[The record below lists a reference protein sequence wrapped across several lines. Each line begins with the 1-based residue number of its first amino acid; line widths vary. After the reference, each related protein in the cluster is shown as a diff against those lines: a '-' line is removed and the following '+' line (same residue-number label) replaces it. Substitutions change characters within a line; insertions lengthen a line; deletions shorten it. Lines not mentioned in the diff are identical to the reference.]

1 MTFLRQKYWN
11 RHMSDE
17 LNLHQEHDEV
27 SYEREDLS
35 PRGIFA
41 FLIGLALVGVLIHF
55 ALKGMY
61 GYLDSYQKQH
71 QPPLNPM
78 ASQTE
83 NDSRK
88 VSNADIARFPQPRL
102 ETNERLE
109 INDFR
114 LQEEKTLNSY
124 GWVDKQAGVARI
136 PIDRAM
142 ELLAQRGLPTRPQ
155 AGAVPPSPSNTARQV
170 ATRSDTSQSPK
181 PSKKGK
187 EVKQ

>member
-1 MTFLRQKYWN
+1 
-11 RHMSDE
+11 MSDE

-27 SYEREDLS
+27 AYEREDLK

-41 FLIGLALVGVLIHF
+41 FLIGLALFGVLIHF

-61 GYLDSYQKQH
+61 GYLDAYQKQH
-71 QPPLNPM
+71 QPPLNPLV
-78 ASQTE
+78 SQTE

-102 ETNERLE
+102 ETNERVE

-124 GWVDKQAGVARI
+124 GWIDQKAGIARI

-142 ELLAQRGLPTRPQ
+142 QLLAQRGLPTRPQ
-155 AGAVPPSPSNTARQV
+155 AGMVPPSPVNTARQA
-170 ATRSDTSQSPK
+170 ATRSNISQRK

>member
-1 MTFLRQKYWN
+1 MTFPQRKYWN
-11 RHMSDE
+11 RHMSDK
-17 LNLHQEHDEV
+17 LNLHPQNEEV
-27 SYEREDLS
+27 AYEREDLS

-41 FLIGLALVGVLIHF
+41 FLIGLALVAVLVHF

-61 GYLDSYQKQH
+61 GYLDSYQRQR
-71 QPPLNPM
+71 QPPLNPLV
-78 ASQTE
+78 SQTE

-88 VSNADIARFPQPRL
+88 VSNADIARFPEPRL

-124 GWVDKQAGVARI
+124 GWIDQKAGTVRI

-142 ELLAQRGLPTRPQ
+142 QLLAQRGLPTHPQ
-155 AGAVPPSPSNTARQV
+155 AGTVPPSPMNMAREAPTRSNT
-170 ATRSDTSQSPK
+170 SQLPK

>member
-1 MTFLRQKYWN
+1 
-11 RHMSDE
+11 MSDE
-17 LNLHQEHDEV
+17 LNLHREHEEV
-27 SYEREDLS
+27 AYEREDLS

-41 FLIGLALVGVLIHF
+41 FLIGLALLGVLIHF
-55 ALKGMY
+55 TLKGMY
-61 GYLDSYQKQH
+61 GYLDTYQKQH
-71 QPPLNPM
+71 QPPLNPLV
-78 ASQTE
+78 SQTE

-114 LQEEKTLNSY
+114 LQEEKKLNSY
-124 GWVDKQAGVARI
+124 DWIDQKAGIARI

-142 ELLAQRGLPTRPQ
+142 QLLAQRGLPTRPQ
-155 AGAVPPSPSNTARQV
+155 PGAGPPSPVNTARRA
-170 ATRSDTSQSPK
+170 ATRSKTSQLPK
-181 PSKKGK
+181 PTKKGK

>member
-1 MTFLRQKYWN
+1 
-11 RHMSDE
+11 MSEE
-17 LNLHQEHDEV
+17 LNLHQEHEEV
-27 SYEREDLS
+27 GYEREDLS

-41 FLIGLALVGVLIHF
+41 FLIGLALLGVLIHF

-61 GYLDSYQKQH
+61 GYLDAYQKEH
-71 QPPLNPM
+71 QPSLNPLV
-78 ASQTE
+78 SQTE
-83 NDSRK
+83 TNSRK
-88 VSNADIARFPQPRL
+88 VSNADIARFPEPRL

-114 LQEEKTLNSY
+114 LQEEKKLNSY
-124 GWVDKQAGVARI
+124 DWIDQKAGIARI

-142 ELLAQRGLPTRPQ
+142 QLLAQRRLPTRPQ
-155 AGAVPPSPSNTARQV
+155 PGAVPPSPVNMARQA
-170 ATRSDTSQSPK
+170 ATRSNISQLPK

>member
-1 MTFLRQKYWN
+1 
-11 RHMSDE
+11 MSDE
-17 LNLHQEHDEV
+17 LNLQQEHEEV
-27 SYEREDLS
+27 AYEREDLS

-41 FLIGLALVGVLIHF
+41 FLGGLGLVLVLVYF
-55 ALKGMY
+55 VVKGMDA
-61 GYLDSYQKQH
+61 YLDAYQKQH
-71 QPPLNPM
+71 QPPLNPLV
-78 ASQTE
+78 SQTE
-83 NDSRK
+83 TDSRK

-114 LQEEKTLNSY
+114 LQEEEKLNSY
-124 GWVDKQAGVARI
+124 DWIDQKAGIARI

-142 ELLAQRGLPTRPQ
+142 QLLAQRGLPTRPQ
-155 AGAVPPSPSNTARQV
+155 AGAIPPSPVNMARQ
-170 ATRSDTSQSPK
+170 AIRSNISQPK

>member
-1 MTFLRQKYWN
+1 
-11 RHMSDE
+11 MSDE

-27 SYEREDLS
+27 AYEHEDLS

-41 FLIGLALVGVLIHF
+41 FLVGLGLVLVLVYF
-55 ALKGMY
+55 VVKGMD
-61 GYLDSYQKQH
+61 GFLEAYQKQH
-71 QPPLNPM
+71 QPPLNPL

-83 NDSRK
+83 TDSRK
-88 VSNADIARFPQPRL
+88 VSNADIAKFPQPRL

-114 LQEEKTLNSY
+114 LQEENTLNSY
-124 GWVDKQAGVARI
+124 GWIDQKAGIARI

-142 ELLAQRGLPTRPQ
+142 QLLAQRGLPIRPQ
-155 AGAVPPSPSNTARQV
+155 AGAVPPSPVNTARQA
-170 ATRSDTSQSPK
+170 ATRSDTSKSPK

>member
-1 MTFLRQKYWN
+1 
-11 RHMSDE
+11 
-17 LNLHQEHDEV
+17 
-27 SYEREDLS
+27 
-35 PRGIFA
+35 
-41 FLIGLALVGVLIHF
+41 
-55 ALKGMY
+55 
-61 GYLDSYQKQH
+61 
-71 QPPLNPM
+71 
-78 ASQTE
+78 
-83 NDSRK
+83 
-88 VSNADIARFPQPRL
+88 L

-155 AGAVPPSPSNTARQV
+155 AGAVPPSPLNTARQA

>member
-17 LNLHQEHDEV
+17 LNRDQEHDEV
-27 SYEREDLS
+27 AYEREDLS

-55 ALKGMY
+55 TLKGMY
-61 GYLDSYQKQH
+61 GYLETYEKQH
-71 QPPLNPM
+71 QPPLNPVV
-78 ASQTE
+78 SQTE

-102 ETNERLE
+102 ETNESLE

-114 LQEEKTLNSY
+114 LQAEKKLNSY
-124 GWVDKQAGVARI
+124 GWIDQKAGIARI

-142 ELLAQRGLPTRPQ
+142 QLLAQRGLPTRLQ
-155 AGAVPPSPSNTARQV
+155 AGAVPPSPVNMARQ
-170 ATRSDTSQSPK
+170 ATRSNNSQPK
-181 PSKKGK
+181 PSKKERK
-187 EVKQ
+187 

>member
-1 MTFLRQKYWN
+1 MTFLRPKYWN

-17 LNLHQEHDEV
+17 LNLHQEHEEV
-27 SYEREDLS
+27 AYEREDLS

-41 FLIGLALVGVLIHF
+41 FLVGLGLVLVLVYCVV
-55 ALKGMY
+55 KGMD
-61 GYLDSYQKQH
+61 GYLDAYEKQH
-71 QPPLNPM
+71 QPPLNPLVT
-78 ASQTE
+78 QTE
-83 NDSRK
+83 TDSRK

-114 LQEEKTLNSY
+114 LQEEKNLNSY
-124 GWVDKQAGVARI
+124 DWIDQKAGIARI

-142 ELLAQRGLPTRPQ
+142 QLLAQRGLPTRPQ
-155 AGAVPPSPSNTARQV
+155 PGAVPASPLNTARKA
-170 ATRSDTSQSPK
+170 ATRSDTSQPK
-181 PSKKGK
+181 PRKKGK

>member
-1 MTFLRQKYWN
+1 MTFQQRKYWN
-11 RHMSDE
+11 PLMSDE
-17 LNLHQEHDEV
+17 VNLHQEHDEV
-27 SYEREDLS
+27 AYEREDLS

-41 FLIGLALVGVLIHF
+41 FLIGMALVGVLIHF
-55 ALKGMY
+55 AVNGMY
-61 GYLDSYQKQH
+61 VYLDSYQKQH
-71 QPPLNPM
+71 QPPLNPLV
-78 ASQTE
+78 SQTE

-88 VSNADIARFPQPRL
+88 VSHADIARFPQPRL

-124 GWVDKQAGVARI
+124 GWTDQKAGIARI

-142 ELLAQRGLPTRPQ
+142 QLLAQRGLPTRPQ
-155 AGAVPPSPSNTARQV
+155 AGAVPPSPVNMARQA
-170 ATRSDTSQSPK
+170 ATRSNTGQLPK
-181 PSKKGK
+181 PTRKGK

>member
-17 LNLHQEHDEV
+17 LNLNQEHDEV
-27 SYEREDLS
+27 AYEREDLS

-41 FLIGLALVGVLIHF
+41 FLIVLALVGVLVHF
-55 ALKGMY
+55 AVKAMY
-61 GYLDSYQKQH
+61 GYLDAYQKQH
-71 QPPLNPM
+71 QPTLNPLV
-78 ASQTE
+78 SQTE
-83 NDSRK
+83 TDSRK

-109 INDFR
+109 INDLR

-124 GWVDKQAGVARI
+124 GWIDQQAGVARI
-136 PIDRAM
+136 PIERAM

-155 AGAVPPSPSNTARQV
+155 AGAVPPSPLNTARQA

>member
-1 MTFLRQKYWN
+1 
-11 RHMSDE
+11 MSDE
-17 LNLHQEHDEV
+17 LNLHQEHEEV
-27 SYEREDLS
+27 AYEREDLS

-55 ALKGMY
+55 TLKGMY
-61 GYLDSYQKQH
+61 GYLETYEKQH
-71 QPPLNPM
+71 QPPLNPLV
-78 ASQTE
+78 SQTE

-88 VSNADIARFPQPRL
+88 VSNTDIARFPQPRL

-114 LQEEKTLNSY
+114 LQEEKKLNSY
-124 GWVDKQAGVARI
+124 DWIDQKAGIARI

-142 ELLAQRGLPTRPQ
+142 QLLAQRGLPTRPQ
-155 AGAVPPSPSNTARQV
+155 PGAVPPSPVNTARQA
-170 ATRSDTSQSPK
+170 ATRSSASQQPKTSRK
-181 PSKKGK
+181 RK

>member
-1 MTFLRQKYWN
+1 MTFLPQKYWN

-17 LNLHQEHDEV
+17 LNLRQEHEEV
-27 SYEREDLS
+27 AYEREDLS

-41 FLIGLALVGVLIHF
+41 FLIGLGLVLVLVYF
-55 ALKGMY
+55 VVKGMDA
-61 GYLDSYQKQH
+61 YLDAYQKQH
-71 QPPLNPM
+71 QPPLNPLV
-78 ASQTE
+78 SQTE
-83 NDSRK
+83 TDSRK

-114 LQEEKTLNSY
+114 LQEEKNLNSY
-124 GWVDKQAGVARI
+124 GWIDQKAGIARI

-142 ELLAQRGLPTRPQ
+142 ELLAQRGLPTRLQ
-155 AGAVPPSPSNTARQV
+155 AGAVPPSPVNMARQAVTRSNTSQQPK
-170 ATRSDTSQSPK
+170 TSRK
-181 PSKKGK
+181 RK